1 MNKFV
6 FKKVA
11 EFTTEKTELSEVKVD
26 LALAQDVATRVKN
39 YTATYQKHLKSQG
52 VINKNI
58 DAINALLTTI
68 LPNVNNGK
76 AWMAE
81 AQKYRAQMDKL
92 SKELGVPLTGSDL
105 DKGISELYMLGD
117 DMQGVMDDIVAK
129 IKTIGK

>member
-6 FKKVA
+6 FKKVSELTA
-11 EFTTEKTELSEVKVD
+11 NTELSEVKVD

-39 YTATYQKHLKSQG
+39 YTAAYQKYLKSQG

-58 DAINALLTTI
+58 DAVNALLTEI
-68 LPNVNNGK
+68 LPNINSGK
-76 AWMAE
+76 SMMAE

-105 DKGISELYMLGD
+105 DKGISELYMIGD
-117 DMQGVMDDIVAK
+117 DLQGVMNDIQAK
-129 IKTIGK
+129 IKSIGK

>member
-11 EFTTEKTELSEVKVD
+11 ELTVNTELSEVRVD

-39 YTATYQKHLKSQG
+39 YTAVYQKYLKSQG

-58 DAINALLTTI
+58 DAVNALLTEI
-68 LPNVNNGK
+68 LPNLNSGK
-76 AWMAE
+76 AMMAE

-105 DKGISELYMLGD
+105 DKGISELYMIGD
-117 DMQGVMDDIVAK
+117 DLQGVMNDVQAK
-129 IKTIGK
+129 IKSIGK

>member
-11 EFTTEKTELSEVKVD
+11 ELTTEKTELAEVKVD

-39 YTATYQKHLKSQG
+39 YTATYQKYLKSQG

-58 DAINALLTTI
+58 DAINALLTEI
-68 LPNVNNGK
+68 LPNVNSGK
-76 AWMAE
+76 AMMAE
-81 AQKYRAQMDKL
+81 AQKYRAQMEKL

-105 DKGISELYMLGD
+105 DKGISELYMIGD
-117 DMQGVMDDIVAK
+117 DLQGVMNDIVAK
-129 IKTIGK
+129 VKTIGK

>member
-11 EFTTEKTELSEVKVD
+11 ELTANTELSEVKVD

-39 YTATYQKHLKSQG
+39 YTATYQKYLKSQG

-58 DAINALLTTI
+58 DAVNALLTEI
-68 LPNVNNGK
+68 LPNLNSGK
-76 AWMAE
+76 AMMAE

-105 DKGISELYMLGD
+105 DKGISELYMIGD
-117 DMQGVMDDIVAK
+117 DLQGVMNDVQAK
-129 IKTIGK
+129 IKSIGK

>member
-11 EFTTEKTELSEVKVD
+11 ELTANTELSEVKVD
-26 LALAQDVATRVKN
+26 LALAQDVAMRVKN
-39 YTATYQKHLKSQG
+39 YTAAYQKYLKSQG

-58 DAINALLTTI
+58 DAVNALLTEI
-68 LPNVNNGK
+68 LPNLNSGK
-76 AWMAE
+76 AMMAE

-105 DKGISELYMLGD
+105 DKGISELYMIGD
-117 DMQGVMDDIVAK
+117 DLQGVMNDIQAK
-129 IKTIGK
+129 IKSIGK